1 MNDHQAIARK
11 LMPYVNELRT
21 KYSQVR
27 EAGMFTDD
35 DTLFGAATSAVKAFT
50 KYKSRFY
57 NDDYLVA
64 DDEDKTECYIRSLE
78 DELTHLLLVIYHVHK
93 MEFDEF
99 SDFASSLTTD
109 DIISSM
115 MNLNMDLNMD

>member
-1 MNDHQAIARK
+1 MNEHQAIARK
-11 LMPYVNELRT
+11 LMPYVNALNT

-27 EAGMFTDD
+27 EAGMFADD
-35 DTLFGAATSAVKAFT
+35 DTLFGAASSAVKAFN

-93 MEFDEF
+93 IEFDEF
-99 SDFASSLTTD
+99 ADFASNLETE

-115 MNLNMDLNMD
+115 MSLTMD